1 MGLRG
6 NISGVPSLLVSSNA
20 LALSFTFSGADAG
33 GVGTATMDILGSGT
47 NSLTITV
54 DNTSPTS
61 LISGS
66 GINTPGI
73 TGFGFDGTLSQT
85 NITSWSMTAKTSGG
99 STVTIDDQTGT
110 GAWVMNTK
118 VGNIKLDFLP
128 TAGSPAQIKGALY
141 SPAAVS
147 GFGATPN
154 YFTQATL
161 QVNFNQVITVS
172 QPAFVRMQ
180 NVGLNGEGSLKLPGT
195 PCANGNCT
203 TTPEPASFLLFGSG
217 LAGLAAWRYR
227 KSVKS

>member
-1 MGLRG
+1 ME
-6 NISGVPSLLVSSNA
+6 GVVKYKKWACVGILAVCPVLVSSNA

-99 STVTIDDQTGT
+99 SMVTIDDQTGT

-141 SPAAVS
+141 NPAAVS

-161 QVNFNQVITVS
+161 QRLTLFRL
-172 QPAFVRMQ
+172 QP
-180 NVGLNGEGSLKLPGT
+180 GSSKT
-195 PCANGNCT
+195 R
-203 TTPEPASFLLFGSG
+203 SS
-217 LAGLAAWRYR
+217 
-227 KSVKS
+227 